1 MLADAIRSEAYRF
14 GKNRM
19 TVFWSL
25 LFIPVLFAIGG
36 VIYHLVTKAR
46 TAEMAAKLNLP
57 ATMGQEPVN
66 LAGDLMSGAG
76 AAANG
81 AILVFMLVAA
91 ATLYAGDYRW
101 ETWRLIT
108 ARNSR
113 INLVLGKLITFALL
127 AVVAM
132 ALFMFAGIVF
142 GVTQAIVFERP
153 LSFSFETGEPGKI
166 GLLVGLSWVR
176 IVQYAMVALLTAA
189 ITRSLLATLFVPV
202 VLGFAQTLIGG
213 PGLPLLGWEPTDWAA
228 QLTLPGLAFDTLK
241 AAIMAD
247 PAAPAAPDGLWLK
260 SAVSLT
266 VWTIVPLA
274 LALAWFQ
281 RQDLSKE

>member
-1 MLADAIRSEAYRF
+1 MLADAIRSEAFRL

-19 TVFWSL
+19 TMFWSVGFIPL
-25 LFIPVLFAIGG
+25 LFAVGG
-36 VIYHLVTKAR
+36 VIYHLVTKSR
-46 TAEMAAKLNLP
+46 TAEMATKLNLP
-57 ATMGQEPVN
+57 ATMGQDPVN
-66 LAGDLMSGAG
+66 LASDLMSGAG

-113 INLVLGKLITFALL
+113 VNLVLGKLITFILL
-127 AVVAM
+127 ALVAM
-132 ALFMFAGIVF
+132 ALFMFAGILF
-142 GVTQAIVFERP
+142 GISQAIVFDRP
-153 LSFSFETGEPGKI
+153 LSFGLETGDPGKI
-166 GLLVGLSWVR
+166 GLLIGLSWVR

-213 PGLPLLGWEPTDWAA
+213 PGLALLGWETTDWAA

-247 PAAPAAPDGLWLK
+247 PAAPAAPDGLLAK
-260 SAVSLT
+260 SAVSLGL
-266 VWTIVPLA
+266 WTFVPLA

>member
-1 MLADAIRSEAYRF
+1 MLADAIRSEAFRL

-19 TVFWSL
+19 TMFWSVGFIPL
-25 LFIPVLFAIGG
+25 LFAVGG
-36 VIYHLVTKAR
+36 VIYHLVTKSR
-46 TAEMAAKLNLP
+46 TAEMATKLNLP
-57 ATMGQEPVN
+57 ATMGQDPVN

-113 INLVLGKLITFALL
+113 LNLVLGKLITFILL
-127 AVVAM
+127 ALVAM
-132 ALFMFAGIVF
+132 ALFMLAFILFGISQAVVF
-142 GVTQAIVFERP
+142 DRP
-153 LSFSFETGEPGKI
+153 LSFGFETGDPGKI
-166 GLLVGLSWVR
+166 GLLIGLSWVR

-202 VLGFAQTLIGG
+202 VLGFAQTLLGG
-213 PGLPLLGWEPTDWAA
+213 PGLALLGWETTDWAA

-247 PAAPAAPDGLWLK
+247 PAAPAAPDGLFTK
-260 SAVSLT
+260 SAVSL
-266 VWTIVPLA
+266 VLWTFVPLA